1 MVHRPEQE
9 EITDKPT
16 GSIDTSKTS
25 DKAKPPENASKPDGW
40 KGENRKYKTRRSDP
54 IKSETPK
61 FSGRC
66 TGLSGFIYDLGP
78 NQTDEYIKT
87 TIEIEDYVE
96 RIYGTEVRKSTNEL
110 DIKVSVFIN
119 PEELTMHQ
127 QLSII
132 HIEIYKLK
140 F

>member
-1 MVHRPEQE
+1 M
-9 EITDKPT
+9 DKPT
-16 GSIDTSKTS
+16 GSIDTSTTADTAKLPNNTS
-25 DKAKPPENASKPDGW
+25 KSDGKKLAKQ
-40 KGENRKYKTRRSDP
+40 KYKTIRADP
-54 IKSETPK
+54 IKLAILK
-61 FSGRC
+61 FAGRC

-119 PEELTMHQ
+119 P
-127 QLSII
+127 
-132 HIEIYKLK
+132 
-140 F
+140 